1 MKGIYIKEAKHGEKI
16 NSQFMIL
23 KKIYKDGD
31 SIIAYMGDK
40 TGDIKVKILDKK
52 GVLDA
57 GDVIECSF
65 IFSNNSEILNFKKID
80 EFLLEDFLPTV
91 DRPIEE
97 IMNEIEQISKDEFK
111 SKECIELNNYFF
123 KDQEFLDKFKKGIGG
138 VSQHHNYIGG
148 LAEHTLNVMYLAKML
163 CYRYN
168 VKNRELTILSAK
180 LHDIGKTEELS
191 TNGPFTYTLKG
202 EMEGH
207 IVIGA
212 EMLQRAFN
220 DNIEAYSEDFKQ
232 RVKACIIQHHG
243 KVEYGSPRSPKLEES
258 YVVHY
263 ADYIDANMN
272 KIAIVKKDV
281 EENTWSQYDRRIEG
295 KIYV

>member
-1 MKGIYIKEAKHGEKI
+1 MKGIYIKGAKHGEKI

-111 SKECIELNNYFF
+111 SKECIELNNYFL
-123 KDQEFLDKFKKGIGG
+123 K
-138 VSQHHNYIGG
+138 
-148 LAEHTLNVMYLAKML
+148 T
-163 CYRYN
+163 
-168 VKNRELTILSAK
+168 KN
-180 LHDIGKTEELS
+180 
-191 TNGPFTYTLKG
+191 F
-202 EMEGH
+202 
-207 IVIGA
+207 
-212 EMLQRAFN
+212 
-220 DNIEAYSEDFKQ
+220 
-232 RVKACIIQHHG
+232 
-243 KVEYGSPRSPKLEES
+243 
-258 YVVHY
+258 
-263 ADYIDANMN
+263 
-272 KIAIVKKDV
+272 
-281 EENTWSQYDRRIEG
+281 
-295 KIYV
+295 

>member
-1 MKGIYIKEAKHGEKI
+1 MKKIYIKEVKPGEKI

-31 SIIAYMGDK
+31 SIIADIGDR

-52 GVLDA
+52 AVLDA

-97 IMNEIEQISKDEFK
+97 IMNEIEEISRDEFK

-123 KDQEFLDKFKKGIGG
+123 KDQEFLEKFKRGIGG

-168 VKNRELTILSAK
+168 VKNKELAILAAK

-191 TNGPFTYTLKG
+191 TSGPFTYTLKG

-207 IVIGA
+207 IVIGV

-220 DNIEAYSEDFKQ
+220 YNVKAYSEDFKQ

-281 EENTWSQYDRRIEG
+281 KENTWSQYDRRIEG

>member
-1 MKGIYIKEAKHGEKI
+1 MKKIYIKESKPGEKI

-31 SIIAYMGDK
+31 SIIAYIGDR

-52 GVLDA
+52 AVLDA

-97 IMNEIEQISKDEFK
+97 IMNEIEEISKDEFK

-123 KDQEFLDKFKKGIGG
+123 KDQEFLEKFKRGIGG

-168 VKNRELTILSAK
+168 VKNKELAILAAK

-191 TNGPFTYTLKG
+191 TSGPFTYTLKG

-207 IVIGA
+207 IVIGV
-212 EMLQRAFN
+212 EMIERAFN
-220 DNIEAYSEDFKQ
+220 HNVEAYSEDFKQ

-258 YVVHY
+258 YIVHY

>member
-1 MKGIYIKEAKHGEKI
+1 MKKIYIKEVKPGEKI

-31 SIIAYMGDK
+31 SIIAYIGDR

-52 GVLDA
+52 AVLDA

-80 EFLLEDFLPTV
+80 KFLLEDFLPTV

-97 IMNEIEQISKDEFK
+97 IMNEIEEISKDEFK

-123 KDQEFLDKFKKGIGG
+123 KDQEFLEKFKRGIGG

-168 VKNRELTILSAK
+168 VKNKELAILAAK

-191 TNGPFTYTLKG
+191 TSGPFTYTLKG

-207 IVIGA
+207 IVIGV

-220 DNIEAYSEDFKQ
+220 YNVKAYSEDFKQ

-281 EENTWSQYDRRIEG
+281 KENTWSQYDRRIEG

>member
-1 MKGIYIKEAKHGEKI
+1 M
-16 NSQFMIL
+16 
-23 KKIYKDGD
+23 
-31 SIIAYMGDK
+31 
-40 TGDIKVKILDKK
+40 
-52 GVLDA
+52 
-57 GDVIECSF
+57 
-65 IFSNNSEILNFKKID
+65 
-80 EFLLEDFLPTV
+80 EDFLPTV

-97 IMNEIEQISKDEFK
+97 IMNEIEEISRDEFK

-123 KDQEFLDKFKKGIGG
+123 KDQEFLEKFKRGIGG

-168 VKNRELTILSAK
+168 VKNKELAILAAK

-191 TNGPFTYTLKG
+191 TSGPFTYTLKG

-207 IVIGA
+207 IVIGV

-220 DNIEAYSEDFKQ
+220 YNVKAYSEDFKQ

-281 EENTWSQYDRRIEG
+281 KENTWSQYDRRIEG

>member
-1 MKGIYIKEAKHGEKI
+1 MKKIYIKEVKPGEKI

-31 SIIAYMGDK
+31 SIIAYIGDR

-52 GVLDA
+52 AVLDA

-65 IFSNNSEILNFKKID
+65 IFSNNSEILNFKKM
-80 EFLLEDFLPTV
+80 EKFLLEDFLPTV

-97 IMNEIEQISKDEFK
+97 IMNEIEEISKDEFK

-123 KDQEFLDKFKKGIGG
+123 KDEEFLEKFKRGIGG

-168 VKNRELTILSAK
+168 VKNKELAILAAK

-191 TNGPFTYTLKG
+191 TSGPFTYTLKG

-207 IVIGA
+207 IVIGV

-220 DNIEAYSEDFKQ
+220 YNVKAYSEDFKQ

-281 EENTWSQYDRRIEG
+281 KENTWSQYDRRIEG

>member
-1 MKGIYIKEAKHGEKI
+1 MKKIYIKEVKPGEKI

-31 SIIAYMGDK
+31 SIIAYIGDR

-52 GVLDA
+52 AVLDA

-80 EFLLEDFLPTV
+80 KFLLEDFLPTV

-97 IMNEIEQISKDEFK
+97 IMNEIEEISKDEFK

-123 KDQEFLDKFKKGIGG
+123 KDQEFLEKFKRGIGG

-168 VKNRELTILSAK
+168 VKNKELAILAAK

-191 TNGPFTYTLKG
+191 TSGPFTYTLKG

-207 IVIGA
+207 IVIGV
-212 EMLQRAFN
+212 EMLERAFN
-220 DNIEAYSEDFKQ
+220 YNVEAYSEDFKQ

>member
-1 MKGIYIKEAKHGEKI
+1 MKKIYIKEVKPGEKI

-31 SIIAYMGDK
+31 SIIAYIGDR

-52 GVLDA
+52 AVLDA

-80 EFLLEDFLPTV
+80 KFLLEDFLPTV

-97 IMNEIEQISKDEFK
+97 IMNEIEEISKDEFK

-123 KDQEFLDKFKKGIGG
+123 KDQEFLEKFKRGIGG

-168 VKNRELTILSAK
+168 VKNKELAILAAK

-191 TNGPFTYTLKG
+191 TSGPFTYTLKG

-207 IVIGA
+207 IVIGV

-220 DNIEAYSEDFKQ
+220 YNVKAYSEDFKQ

-243 KVEYGSPRSPKLEES
+243 KVEYGSPRSPKLEER

-281 EENTWSQYDRRIEG
+281 KENTWSQYDRRIEG